1 MTDDQLLKSAIATK
15 LYEAEYHIS
24 VVRFMLI
31 LANTVMFL
39 FFMDHETTV
48 LWLAWTIM
56 IVGNIYS
63 VFVLVFKPYEKIAVL
78 RASYFTTITDGGLI
92 TLWLFATGGAASVF
106 NILWYISIIAVA
118 MRFTEKETLVTALVY
133 LCLDMTIVLLDN
145 VHHLSSVDMLVR
157 FSYIPIAGVLGSFFS
172 REVRSQIHDKVS
184 LSEAEKQLKRNA
196 AGLEMRVKMRTEELE
211 VKNKD
216 IMDSINYAKRIQNAI
231 LPSAAQLNSA
241 FSSMFIMYKPKD
253 IISGDFYWLHER
265 IDKTFLAMVDCT
277 GHGVPGALM
286 SMIGND
292 LLDSLIKDR
301 KLTDPKEILEEMDR
315 SITRLLHQDDED
327 LSVSDGM
334 VISLCVIDKI
344 NSTLSFGGAQQT
356 VMIKQNGDLT
366 ELTAARQSI
375 GGMLPPEFKKFK
387 TETLNINQGDRL
399 YLFTDGF
406 KDQFG
411 GPNGRKFLKK
421 NVRSLIEAVGDKP
434 MEEQGKLISEAFES
448 WKGHL
453 SQVDDVSIWGVEI

>member
-1 MTDDQLLKSAIATK
+1 MTDEQLLKSAIDKK
-15 LYEAEYHIS
+15 LFEAEYHIS

-31 LANTVMFL
+31 LANTIMFL
-39 FFMDHETTV
+39 FFMDHDTMV
-48 LWLAWTIM
+48 LWLAWTIL

-63 VFVLVFKPYEKIAVL
+63 VFVLVFKPYEKVAAL
-78 RASYFTTITDGGLI
+78 GSSLFTTVTDGSLI
-92 TLWLFATGGAASVF
+92 ALWLFASGGAESVF

-118 MRFTEKETLVTALVY
+118 MRFTEKETILTALVY
-133 LCLDMTIVLLDN
+133 LCLDMMIVLLDD
-145 VHHLSSVDMLVR
+145 VHVLTTVDMLTR

-172 REVRSQIHDKVS
+172 REVRSQIGDKVR
-184 LSEAEKQLKRNA
+184 LGEAEKQLKRNA
-196 AGLEMRVKMRTEELE
+196 AGLEMRVKMRTAELE

-216 IMDSINYAKRIQNAI
+216 IMDSITYAKRIQNAI
-231 LPSAAQLNSA
+231 LPSDAQLNSA
-241 FSSMFIMYKPKD
+241 FASMFIMYKPKD
-253 IISGDFYWLHER
+253 IISGDFYWFHER

-315 SITRLLHQDDED
+315 SVTRLLHQDDED

-334 VISLCVIDKI
+334 VISLCVIDKM

-387 TETLNINQGDRL
+387 TETLSINPGDKL

-421 NVRSLIEAVGDKP
+421 NVRSLIEEVGDKP
-434 MEEQGKLISEAFES
+434 MPEQGKLISEAFEA
-448 WKGHL
+448 WKGDL
-453 SQVDDVSIWGVEI
+453 TQVDDVSIWGVEI